1 LTIYP
6 ASGGI
11 FFIKKCDIFAFWVL
25 MSMGIYFIMM
35 KDFDEL
41 EQLFERYNY
50 RQMDKQQLYELIKMP
65 LFDRKV
71 FEHFFMYKV
80 TPAGARFQTLAGRIL
95 IKPVPPTL
103 QISTISY
110 HIPCFHDAKT

>member
-1 LTIYP
+1 
-6 ASGGI
+6 
-11 FFIKKCDIFAFWVL
+11 

-71 FEHFFMYKV
+71 FEHFFMYEV
-80 TPAGARFQTLAGRIL
+80 YRDVMCNEQGS
-95 IKPVPPTL
+95 V
-103 QISTISY
+103 S
-110 HIPCFHDAKT
+110 CFIAANCNKTQDLTRNN